1 MRLPARC
8 RSVAFVAGAGV
19 VGGLCLLA
27 LLAPLLA
34 PHDPHALSGL
44 PLESPSLAHW
54 LGTNDVGQDV
64 ASQLIWGARSSM
76 TLALAAATVATLVG
90 VAVGIGAPLLGGAA
104 DTVAMRAVDVF
115 LAIPGLPLLILL
127 VALAGPS
134 RVTMVLAVT
143 SFSWPPIARIVRS
156 QVLTLRSRGFVSA
169 ARGFGSGPVYV
180 LRRHLAPAI
189 GPLIG
194 TNFIEVAG
202 VAIFLDAGLAF
213 LGLGDPTTPSWGLM
227 LNRASN
233 YPGLYFSD
241 AWKWWVLPPGLAV
254 TAAVLGLTFMWVG
267 SEARMNPRLAT
278 APPRRTPQGATQ

>member
-1 MRLPARC
+1 
-8 RSVAFVAGAGV
+8 VGGAGL
-19 VGGLCLLA
+19 VGGLCLA
-27 LLAPLLA
+27 AVLAPVLA
-34 PHDPHALSGL
+34 PHDPHLLVGA
-44 PLESPSLAHW
+44 PLEPPSASAW

-76 TLALAAATVATLVG
+76 TLALAASVVSLILGILIG
-90 VAVGIGAPLLGGAA
+90 VGAPLIGRLA

-115 LAIPGLPLLILL
+115 LAVPGLPLLILL

-134 RVTMVLAVT
+134 RVTMVLAVA

-156 QVLTLRSRGFVSA
+156 QTLTLRSRGFVQA
-169 ARGFGSGPVYV
+169 AGGFGGGPFYL
-180 LRRHLAPAI
+180 LRRHLTPAL

-194 TNFIEVAG
+194 TSFIEVAS

-213 LGLGDPTTPSWGLM
+213 LGLGDPSTPSWGLM

-254 TAAVLGLTFMWVG
+254 TAAVLGLTFMLVG
-267 SEARMNPRLAT
+267 CEERMNPRLASP
-278 APPRRTPQGATQ
+278 AAV